1 MKKIDFLFFLGA
13 KFCLF
18 IDWDH
23 QNFILDDYVN
33 LKELLIFGC
42 NE

>member
-1 MKKIDFLFFLGA
+1 MKTFDFLFFLEEF
-13 KFCLF
+13 FCLF

-23 QNFILDDYVN
+23 QNLILDDYVN
-33 LKELLIFGC
+33 LEELLIFGC